1 MKKILFL
8 SSITGTAGAGLR
20 LGCFDFINSGHDCEI
35 RIMNNTREVTL
46 SQAKELKS
54 IRFNG
59 MLLGTERSTPAVE
72 ELLKSGIPT
81 VLMLTDCR
89 PKSMRGRKS
98 ICLVKNDDIAVG
110 AAAAKHLMSRGDFR
124 SYAFIHPEAET
135 QWSRERLQGFEKAVL
150 ATGGGVSC
158 SHIGDPHLA
167 DFLRSLQKPAGVFC
181 AADTVAI
188 NVIAICRNA
197 GLKIPAQVA
206 VVGVDDD
213 EVLCESTRPT
223 LSSVRTADREVGRCA
238 TEILF
243 RMMDGMPPPLKA
255 TVIPPNGVTERY
267 SSHGITSSG
276 YLILEGLDYIHRNFH
291 KGISAK
297 DVIEH
302 LGVSPTLARTRFKKI
317 HGKSIRDEILD
328 TRLEIAMRM
337 LKAGKK
343 TIAQIAH
350 ECGYSSSQRMA
361 HFFLER
367 LGRSPNAFR
376 PGLAGL

>member
-8 SSITGTAGAGLR
+8 SSITGNAGVGLR

-35 RIMNNTREVTL
+35 RIMNNAREITL
-46 SQAKELKS
+46 SQAKRLKS

-59 MLLGTERSTPAVE
+59 MLLGAERSTPAVD
-72 ELLKSGIPT
+72 ELLASGIPT
-81 VLMLTDCR
+81 VMMLTDCR

-98 ICLVKNDDIAVG
+98 ICLVKNDDVAVG
-110 AAAAKHLMSRGDFR
+110 AAAARHLMSRGSFR
-124 SYAFIHPEAET
+124 SYAFVHPEAET
-135 QWSRERLQGFEKAVL
+135 QWSRERLRGFEKAL
-150 ATGGGVSC
+150 TSAGKCVSR
-158 SHIGDPHLA
+158 SHAGDPRLA

-188 NVIAICRNA
+188 NIIAICRNA
-197 GLKIPAQVA
+197 GLRIPAQVA

-238 TEILF
+238 TDILF
-243 RMMDGMPPPLKA
+243 QMMNGMPPPLKT
-255 TVIPPNGVTERY
+255 TVMPPSGVTERY

-276 YLILEGLDYIHRNFH
+276 FLILEGLDYIHRNFH
-291 KGISAK
+291 KGIGAK

-343 TIAQIAH
+343 TVSQIAH
-350 ECGYSSSQRMA
+350 ECGYSSSQRMS

-367 LGRSPNAFR
+367 LGRSPSTFR
-376 PGLAGL
+376 PDP